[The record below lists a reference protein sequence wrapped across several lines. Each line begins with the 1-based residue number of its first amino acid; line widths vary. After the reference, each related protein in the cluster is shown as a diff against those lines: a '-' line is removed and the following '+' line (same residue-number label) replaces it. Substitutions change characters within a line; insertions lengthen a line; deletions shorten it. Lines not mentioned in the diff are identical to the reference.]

1 VVDPERLARG
11 RGSGTDKAGASRRS
25 PGAGARFT
33 ANAISRKDSIAGI
46 TATQNTAR
54 KSSFHA
60 SMSAIATSGPA
71 KAPTV
76 SSDWRRPK
84 AAPRIAAA

>member
-1 VVDPERLARG
+1 MWIGLLRTACECGV
-11 RGSGTDKAGASRRS
+11 GSRTPSTSSSTASR
-25 PGAGARFT
+25 PGT
-33 ANAISRKDSIAGI
+33 

-54 KSSFHA
+54 KSPAHSHIRPTA
-60 SMSAIATSGPA
+60 SSGPA

-84 AAPRIAAA
+84 AAPSTQMPAGKRGRGAAGVCSC